1 MKVQV
6 AAYKI
11 LGEEGRPVSS
21 REIAKIAL
29 ERGWVTSRSHDPV
42 FSVASTIEKNIRT
55 GTYNRPELAFV
66 RTVTGRQVGLPK
78 WKPLSLS
85 DPPSRGTMSVQIPE
99 ELAEKVRLATQ
110 AKLAPSFE
118 ATLALLLRR
127 GIAAAAPDIKAA
139 MMRQLDMLDRPGS

>member
-1 MKVQV
+1 MKVQE

-21 REIAKIAL
+21 REIARIAL
-29 ERGWVTSRSHDPV
+29 ERGWVTSRSNDPV

-66 RTVTGRQVGLPK
+66 RTVAGRQVGLPK
-78 WKPLSLS
+78 WKPPGLSY
-85 DPPSRGTMSVQIPE
+85 PPSRRTVPVQIPE
-99 ELAEKVRLATQ
+99 EIAEKVRLATQ

-118 ATLALLLRR
+118 ATVALLLKR
-127 GIAAAAPDIKAA
+127 GIAAATPDIRAA
-139 MMRQLDMLDRPGS
+139 MMRQLDMLDRPGR